1 MLPSTFPYLT
11 AVMPYDICHGELE
24 EAMMLIREKIGQAVE
39 ILKGL
44 SMDCWVTFVRE
55 SAISRDPMLDFLIQS
70 DVTWHSA
77 FIVTKSGETY
87 AIVGQMDKPTIE
99 DLGVYT
105 HVLDYVQG
113 IKGSLTRVLKDINP
127 STIAVNYSKTSEISD
142 GLTHGMYLTLL
153 EFLTEMGYQERII
166 SSEGVTSSLRAR
178 KTNYEIERIKKAIHH
193 ALDIMNSVTS
203 FIAPG
208 KTEREIAEYMIREV
222 EKRNLDLAW
231 DRSHCPAVFTGPE
244 TAQAHYKPTE
254 RKIERGHVLNMDFGV
269 KFEDYCSDLQRTFY
283 ILEDGETQAPPEVQ
297 EGFETIVTAI
307 ELARQ
312 ALKPGVQGVEIDS
325 IAREHIVSRGYEE
338 FPHGLGHQVGR
349 FAHDGTALL
358 GPPWEKYAQKPFQEI
373 EEGMVFT
380 IEPRLKVP
388 GRGVITIEEMVVVKK
403 NQAEFLSDPQKDII
417 LIK

>member
-1 MLPSTFPYLT
+1 
-11 AVMPYDICHGELE
+11 
-24 EAMMLIREKIGQAVE
+24 MLIKEKIEQAVK
-39 ILKGL
+39 ILNEL
-44 SMDCWVTFVRE
+44 SIDCWITFVRE

-87 AIVGQMDKPTIE
+87 AIVGQMDKQTIE
-99 DLGVYT
+99 DLGVYK
-105 HVLDYVQG
+105 HVLDYVEG
-113 IKGSLTRVLKDINP
+113 IKENLTRTLKEINP
-127 STIAVNYSKTSEISD
+127 STIAVNYSKDSEISD

-153 EFLTEMGYQERII
+153 EFLTEIGYEDRVI
-166 SSEGVTSSLRAR
+166 SSEEVTSSLKAR

-193 ALDIMNSVTS
+193 ALDIMNSAAS

-208 KTEREIAEYMIREV
+208 KTERDIAEYMIGEV
-222 EKRNLDLAW
+222 EKRNLDFAW
-231 DRSHCPAVFTGPE
+231 DRSHCPAVFTGPV
-244 TAQAHYKPTE
+244 TAEAHYKPTE

-269 KFEDYCSDLQRTFY
+269 KFEDYCSDIQRTFY
-283 ILEDGETQAPPEVQ
+283 ILEEGETQAPQEVQ
-297 EGFETIVTAI
+297 KGFDTIVNAI

-325 IAREHIVSRGYEE
+325 IAREHIVSQGYEE
-338 FPHGLGHQVGR
+338 YPHGLGHQVGR

-358 GPPWEKYAQKPFQEI
+358 GPPWEKYAQKPFKKI

-388 GRGVITIEEMVVVKK
+388 ARGVVTIEEMVIVQKH
-403 NQAEFLSDPQKDII
+403 QAEFLSEPQKDII
-417 LIK
+417 LIR